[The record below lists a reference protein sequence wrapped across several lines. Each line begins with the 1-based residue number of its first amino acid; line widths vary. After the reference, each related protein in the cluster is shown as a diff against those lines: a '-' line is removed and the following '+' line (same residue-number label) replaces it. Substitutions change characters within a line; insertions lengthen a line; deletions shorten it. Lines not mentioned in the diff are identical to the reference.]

1 LILQRIPGAIQL
13 LLGFVNPVPALSDLE
28 FPKFRLTFFATPMFA
43 KPKPSSDLPGRPR
56 SDPPRGARPAV
67 RELPGLWISKIVET
81 FKKPYVAPV
90 SALAVFALAA
100 FAFLNLAGDP
110 DAGAPSVRINL
121 AKDKAPAPASHTAS
135 GDAGQSGMQAFT
147 LDSLGMFGD
156 ASADAF
162 DPNAAPPVQGTAVI
176 TMPGDDAAGA
186 LPAPKFTTSP
196 LATAPIAGLVQT
208 TDSGALP
215 MIGANGQTP
224 ASAYARP
231 FKGDGRPMVALV
243 VGGLGLNPATTKQ
256 AIEQLP
262 PQVTLSFVPYVSGLQ
277 GWIDLARAAGHE
289 VMIEVP
295 MQPTNFPDNDPGPQT
310 LMANARPDDLIGH
323 LNWTLARA
331 SGYFAVSNY
340 QGGAFFRDK
349 AGTGVFLQNLKSRGV
364 AFVDDGQAKGL
375 QGAWGRA
382 SADRIID
389 NQINATAILAQLG
402 GLETTARSRGS
413 ALGTGFAYP
422 VTLAVALK
430 WTQGLDAKGL
440 QLAPAS
446 AMAHQ

>member
-1 LILQRIPGAIQL
+1 
-13 LLGFVNPVPALSDLE
+13 
-28 FPKFRLTFFATPMFA
+28 MFA

-56 SDPPRGARPAV
+56 FDPPRGARPHV
-67 RELPGLWISKIVET
+67 RELPKIWAGRIVET

-90 SALAVFALAA
+90 SALAVFAVAA

-110 DAGAPSVRINL
+110 DAASPSVRINL
-121 AKDKAPAPASHTAS
+121 AKDKAPAASSHAAT
-135 GDAGQSGMQAFT
+135 GDTQAGMQSFT
-147 LDSLGMFGD
+147 LDSLGLFGD
-156 ASADAF
+156 ASADTF
-162 DPNAAPPVQGTAVI
+162 TDPDAPPVQGTAVI
-176 TMPGDDAAGA
+176 TLPGDDGNGA
-186 LPAPKFTTSP
+186 MPAPKFTVSP
-196 LATAPIAGLVQT
+196 LPPAPIGGLTQT
-208 TDSGALP
+208 TDNGPLP
-215 MIGANGQTP
+215 IIAPNGQTP

-277 GWIDLARAAGHE
+277 GWIDQARAAGHE

-295 MQPTNFPDNDPGPQT
+295 MQPTNYPDNDPGPQT
-310 LMANARPDDLIGH
+310 LLANARTDDLIGH
-323 LNWTLARA
+323 LNWALSRA

-340 QGGAFFRDK
+340 QGGAFFKDK
-349 AGTGVFLQNLKSRGV
+349 AGTTVFLQNLKNRGV
-364 AFVDDGQAKGL
+364 SFIDDGQARGL
-375 QGAWGRA
+375 AGAWGRA

-389 NQINATAILAQLG
+389 NQINSTAIFAQLG
-402 GLETTARSRGS
+402 GLEATARSRGS

-430 WTQGLDAKGL
+430 WTQGLDAKGI

-446 AMAHQ
+446 AMTHQ

>member
-1 LILQRIPGAIQL
+1 
-13 LLGFVNPVPALSDLE
+13 
-28 FPKFRLTFFATPMFA
+28 MFA

-56 SDPPRGARPAV
+56 FDPPRGARPAL
-67 RELPGLWISKIVET
+67 RDLPKVWGGRVLD
-81 FKKPYVAPV
+81 FFRRPYVAPA
-90 SALAVFALAA
+90 SALGLLALAA
-100 FAFLNLAGDP
+100 VVFLNVAGDP

-121 AKDKAPAPASHTAS
+121 AKDKAPPPASHATA
-135 GDAGQSGMQAFT
+135 QNTTPQAFT
-147 LDSLGMFGD
+147 LDGLGMFGD
-156 ASADAF
+156 ASADTF
-162 DPNAAPPVQGTAVI
+162 NDPNAAAPVQGTAVI
-176 TMPGDDAAGA
+176 TLPGDDGTGA
-186 LPAPKFTTSP
+186 MPAPKFTASP
-196 LATAPIAGLVQT
+196 LTPAPIAGLVQS

-231 FKGDGRPMVALV
+231 FKSDGRPTVSLV

-277 GWIDLARAAGHE
+277 GWIDQARAAGHE

-323 LNWTLARA
+323 LNWVLSRA
-331 SGYFAVSNY
+331 TGYFAVSNY
-340 QGGAFFRDK
+340 QGGAFFKDK

-364 AFVDDGQAKGL
+364 AFVDDGQARGL
-375 QGAWGRA
+375 SGAWGRA
-382 SADRIID
+382 SADRIVD
-389 NQINATAILAQLG
+389 NQLNSAAIMAQLA
-402 GLETTARSRGS
+402 GLETTARNRGT

-422 VTLAVALK
+422 VTLAAALK
-430 WTQGLDAKGL
+430 WTQGLDAKGI
-440 QLAPAS
+440 QLAPVS

>member
-1 LILQRIPGAIQL
+1 
-13 LLGFVNPVPALSDLE
+13 
-28 FPKFRLTFFATPMFA
+28 MFA
-43 KPKPSSDLPGRPR
+43 KPKPSSTLPGRPR
-56 SDPPRGARPAV
+56 FDPPRGARPHL
-67 RELPGLWISKIVET
+67 RELPKIWAGRIVET

-90 SALAVFALAA
+90 SALAVFAIAV

-110 DAGAPSVRINL
+110 DAGSPSVRINL
-121 AKDKAPAPASHTAS
+121 AKDKAAPAAHVAAA
-135 GDAGQSGMQAFT
+135 DGQAGMQSFT

-156 ASADAF
+156 ASADTF
-162 DPNAAPPVQGTAVI
+162 NDPNASPVQGTAVI
-176 TMPGDDAAGA
+176 TMPGDDNTTA
-186 LPAPKFTTSP
+186 PAPKFTTSP
-196 LATAPIAGLVQT
+196 LPQAPISGLVQT
-208 TDSGALP
+208 TDNGPLP
-215 MIGANGQTP
+215 MIAPNGQTS

-295 MQPTNFPDNDPGPQT
+295 MQPTNYPDNDPGPQT
-310 LMANARPDDLIGH
+310 LLANARTDDLIGH
-323 LNWTLARA
+323 LNWALSRA
-331 SGYFAVSNY
+331 TGYFAVSNY

-349 AGTGVFLQNLKSRGV
+349 AGMTVFLQNLKTRGV
-364 AFVDDGQAKGL
+364 SFIDDGQARGL

-389 NQINATAILAQLG
+389 NQINSTAIYAQLG
-402 GLETTARSRGS
+402 GLEATAKSRGS

-430 WTQGLDAKGL
+430 WTQGLEAKGI

-446 AMAHQ
+446 AITHQ

>member
-1 LILQRIPGAIQL
+1 
-13 LLGFVNPVPALSDLE
+13 
-28 FPKFRLTFFATPMFA
+28 MFA

-56 SDPPRGARPAV
+56 FDPPRGARPHL
-67 RELPGLWISKIVET
+67 RELPRIWAGKIVET
-81 FKKPYVAPV
+81 FRKPYVAPV
-90 SALAVFALAA
+90 SALAVFAIAV

-110 DAGAPSVRINL
+110 DAASPSVRINL
-121 AKDKAPAPASHTAS
+121 AKDKAPAPAAHTAAAD
-135 GDAGQSGMQAFT
+135 GQAGMEAFT

-156 ASADAF
+156 ASADTF
-162 DPNAAPPVQGTAVI
+162 NDPTADMPVQGTAVI
-176 TMPGDDAAGA
+176 TMPGDDGA
-186 LPAPKFTTSP
+186 VAPAPKFTTSP
-196 LATAPIAGLVQT
+196 LAKAPIGGLVQT
-208 TDSGALP
+208 TDGGPLP
-215 MIGANGQTP
+215 VIAPNGQTP

-231 FKGDGRPMVALV
+231 FKSDGRPMVALV

-295 MQPTNFPDNDPGPQT
+295 MQPTNYPDNDPGPQT
-310 LMANARPDDLIGH
+310 LLANARPDDLVGH
-323 LNWTLARA
+323 LNWVLSRA
-331 SGYFAVSNY
+331 TGYFAVSNY

-349 AGTGVFLQNLKSRGV
+349 AGTSVFLQNLKTRGV
-364 AFVDDGQAKGL
+364 SFIDDGQARGL
-375 QGAWGRA
+375 TGAWGRA

-389 NQINATAILAQLG
+389 NQINSTAIFAQLG
-402 GLETTARSRGS
+402 GLEATAKSRGQ

-430 WTQGLDAKGL
+430 WTQGLDAKGI

-446 AMAHQ
+446 AITHQ